1 VRGVASACASVT
13 VVNAMAT
20 GKGAAFGVELRL
32 KAVVELDSSTRRIKG
47 EVVGCRESPKLVE
60 ICVRKVL
67 EKYQHHYGARVRTYS
82 EIPVAV
88 GLSSSSAAAN
98 AAVLATFAS
107 LGIKPKWREV
117 LELGIEA
124 SFEAGVTLTG
134 AFDDAAASLLGCG
147 VVTDNLKRRILKKFS
162 LDPSYRVIIFVPPT
176 KLYTSKVNP
185 SSFKSIKDIV
195 EVAHRQAI
203 LGNIFGAM
211 VLNGLAYSYAL
222 NHDPTI
228 ALEAISKGALAA
240 GLTGKGPAVAA
251 IAYPEDVKKIENI
264 WSRRRGKIIVTSPSK
279 EGAKIE

>member
-1 VRGVASACASVT
+1 MKGVASSCASVT

-32 KAVVELDSSTRRIKG
+32 RAEVELDPTTTKIKG
-47 EVVGCRESPKLVE
+47 KVIGARESPRLVE

-67 EKYQHHYGARVRTYS
+67 EKYHHRCGARVKTYS

-147 VVTDNLKRRILKKFS
+147 VITDNLKRRILKKFHI
-162 LDPSYRVIIFVPPT
+162 DPSLKVVIFVPPT
-176 KLYTSKVNP
+176 KLYTSKVDI
-185 SSFKSIKDIV
+185 SSFRDIRDLV
-195 EVAHRQAI
+195 DIAHKQAI

-211 VLNGLAYSYAL
+211 VLNGLAYSHAL
-222 NHDPTI
+222 KHDPLI
-228 ALEAISKGALAA
+228 ALEALSKGALAA

-251 IAYPEDVKKIENI
+251 IAYPEDVENI
-264 WSRRRGKIIVTSPSK
+264 KNVWKRRGGRIIVTTPSK
-279 EGAKIE
+279 GGARIE